1 MLCLKQEVED
11 LLEKFISTH
20 SQNDEKL
27 RQLYMDI
34 FKGGKRLRAII
45 VLAIHASLKHKY
57 PEVSF
62 EYISNLALAM
72 ELIHNASLVIDDLP
86 SMDNDMYRRNSKTI
100 HNAYGETVALN
111 VALFLMRQATHMLY
125 LNMQSCSDGRRVFLY
140 NQIIYD
146 NIGKSGLPLGQY
158 LDLGFLK
165 KRLQIA
171 DKKQHQDLI
180 YKKTTTLFNLS
191 FLLAFAMHTDNPEE
205 MKKMAQVSEWFGIA
219 FQLYDDFLDIDQ
231 DKQNK
236 SPNYILNYG
245 KIESYD
251 VFKMAI
257 SNARKHLIELEIE
270 HQFFTEIFDILETQ
284 VELRYA
290 QPV

>member
-1 MLCLKQEVED
+1 
-11 LLEKFISTH
+11 
-20 SQNDEKL
+20 
-27 RQLYMDI
+27 
-34 FKGGKRLRAII
+34 
-45 VLAIHASLKHKY
+45 
-57 PEVSF
+57 
-62 EYISNLALAM
+62 
-72 ELIHNASLVIDDLP
+72 
-86 SMDNDMYRRNSKTI
+86 
-100 HNAYGETVALN
+100 
-111 VALFLMRQATHMLY
+111 
-125 LNMQSCSDGRRVFLY
+125 
-140 NQIIYD
+140 
-146 NIGKSGLPLGQY
+146 LPLGQY

-165 KRLQIA
+165 QRLQIA

-191 FLLAFAMHTDNPEE
+191 FLLAFAMHTDDPEE

-257 SNARKHLIELEIE
+257 SNARKYLIELEIN
-270 HQFFTEIFDILETQ
+270 HSFFTEIFDILETQ
-284 VELRYA
+284 VEL
-290 QPV
+290 QFSQ

>member
-1 MLCLKQEVED
+1 MRCLKQEVED
-11 LLEKFISTH
+11 LLEKFIFTH
-20 SQNDEKL
+20 SQNDDKL

-45 VLAIHASLKHKY
+45 VLAIHSSLQHKY
-57 PEVSF
+57 PDVSF
-62 EYISNLALAM
+62 EYVSNLALAM

-125 LNMQSCSDGRRVFLY
+125 LNMQSCADGRRVFLY

-231 DKQNK
+231 DTQNK

-257 SNARKHLIELEIE
+257 SNARKHLIELEIN
-270 HQFFTEIFDILETQ
+270 HPFFTEIFDILETQ
-284 VELRYA
+284 VELRYS
-290 QPV
+290 Q

>member
-1 MLCLKQEVED
+1 MRCLKQEVED
-11 LLEKFISTH
+11 LLEQFISTH
-20 SQNDEKL
+20 SQNDDKL

-45 VLAIHASLKHKY
+45 VLAIHASLAHKY
-57 PEVSF
+57 PDVKL
-62 EYISNLALAM
+62 EYVSNLALAM

-111 VALFLMRQATHMLY
+111 VALFLMRRATYMLY
-125 LNMQSCSDGRRVFLY
+125 LNMQSCTDGRRVFLY

-165 KRLQIA
+165 QRLQIA

-251 VFKMAI
+251 VFKTAI
-257 SNARKHLIELEIE
+257 CNARKYLIELDI
-270 HQFFTEIFDILETQ
+270 HHTFFTEIFDILETQ
-284 VELRYA
+284 VELKFT
-290 QPV
+290 QK

>member
-1 MLCLKQEVED
+1 MQCLKQEVEN
-11 LLEKFISTH
+11 LLESFINTYSRDDQQLH
-20 SQNDEKL
+20 
-27 RQLYMDI
+27 QLYSDI
-34 FKGGKRLRAII
+34 FAGGKRLRAMI
-45 VLAIHASLKHKY
+45 VLAIHYSLAHKY
-57 PEVSF
+57 PHVKL
-62 EYISNLALAM
+62 EYVGNLALAM

-111 VALFLMRQATHMLY
+111 TSLFLMRRATYILY
-125 LNMQSCSDGRRVFLY
+125 LNMQSCPDGQRVFLY

-165 KRLQIA
+165 KRLQIS
-171 DKKQHQDLI
+171 DKKQHQELI

-191 FLLAFAMHTDNPEE
+191 FLLAFAMHTDNPDE

-219 FQLYDDFLDIDQ
+219 FQLYDDFLDVDQ

-245 KIESYD
+245 HMESYD
-251 VFKMAI
+251 LFKMAI
-257 SNARKHLIELEIE
+257 SNSRKYILELEIN
-270 HQFFTEIFDILETQ
+270 HPFFTEIFDLLESK
-284 VELRYA
+284 VELSRCK
-290 QPV
+290 